1 MPEPT
6 RRNRGRLTRR
16 QFVVAGAAIGG
27 AALSPAD
34 ALLLRTSRVFASVS
48 QAQTPLPSANITKY
62 VTALRT
68 FNGHRVESSS
78 FTSRMVEFQ
87 QVVLPPSMY
96 PSGFKN
102 GTWLWG
108 YQSDGQPASWPGAR
122 STTSRGARFDRSA
135 LPSVEAEYMPVASG
149 GMAAAERSP
158 PSLGPPA
165 RRSRRALRVTHSRNR

>member
-6 RRNRGRLTRR
+6 RRNRGRVTRR
-16 QFVVAGAAIGG
+16 QVVVAGAVIGG

-78 FTSRMVEFQ
+78 FTSKMVEFQ

-108 YQSDGQPASWPGAR
+108 YQSDGQPASWPGA
-122 STTSRGARFDRSA
+122 TVEVKRGTPTNITYVNN
-135 LPSVEAEYMPVASG
+135 LP
-149 GMAAAERSP
+149 MAANRSHLEP
-158 PSLGPPA
+158 LLTIDQTLHWADPLNAGTSFKPYA
-165 RRSRRALRVTHSRNR
+165 